1 MEKIVQV
8 TVPIQLLSVAVMSV
22 IICYVVL
29 IQNIPVNATHVK
41 TAIVHELESTNCKFH
56 EVSCKER
63 TTLLVF
69 QW

>member
-41 TAIVHELESTNCKFH
+41 TAIVHKLE
-56 EVSCKER
+56 
-63 TTLLVF
+63 
-69 QW
+69 